1 MARQPRIDFPGAY
14 HHVMNRGAARQHT
27 YRNKYDQEL
36 FLTLWQKAVSRFGI
50 ELIAFALVGNHY
62 HVFVRS
68 PDGQLS
74 VTMQYIGRAY
84 TQAFNQIHD
93 RDGAL
98 FRGRFHSV
106 LVDSD
111 QYFARL
117 ARYVELNPVAA
128 GLCTFEDLRDYR
140 WSSYR
145 YSGGFMASPSW
156 LSTRHILERFGCPDE
171 YRTFVE
177 SHIADRE
184 LERFFER
191 PLSPG
196 RVLGGQSFV
205 DSLRLRHP
213 EIAEC
218 LTAGVGHPEIEEI
231 EFLIRSLT
239 GARQEELVE
248 SSRPANPARLA
259 AILLAKELSAE
270 RGFTLARRYGFSSDE
285 ALCAAVRRARC
296 SSISDEVGRL
306 RDAVLDQLRLRS
318 QVR

>member
-1 MARQPRIDFPGAY
+1 
-14 HHVMNRGAARQHT
+14 MNRGAARQNT

-36 FLTLWQKAVSRFGI
+36 FLKLWQKAVSRFGI

-68 PDGQLS
+68 PGGQLS

-84 TQAFNQIHD
+84 TQAFNQFHD

-117 ARYVELNPVAA
+117 VRYVELNPVAA

-145 YSGGFMASPSW
+145 YSGGFTASPSW
-156 LSTRHILERFGCPDE
+156 LSTGHILDRFGSAND
-171 YRTFVE
+171 YRTFVD
-177 SHIADRE
+177 SHIVDRE

-205 DSLRLRHP
+205 DRLRSRYP
-213 EIAEC
+213 EIADC
-218 LTAGVGHPEIEEI
+218 LTAGLGHPDIEEI

-239 GARQEELVE
+239 GAGQDELVVP
-248 SSRPANPARLA
+248 SRPAHPARLA
-259 AILLAKELSAE
+259 AILLAKELSTEPALA
-270 RGFTLARRYGFSSDE
+270 LARRYGFGSDE
-285 ALCAAVRRARC
+285 AFCAAVRRARLA
-296 SSISDEVGRL
+296 SNGGEVGQL
-306 RDAVLDQLRLRS
+306 RDAVLDQLRLRAEIS
-318 QVR
+318 SRV